1 MWLFLIADSVYLEGA
16 TMSVIEKCSMYERML
31 SMCERGAASGDL
43 GAKMGIAK
51 YRSKLAALNAV
62 RAMIAGVEPKSNS
75 AASYESRIANIVA
88 GGESYFYG
96 DAAEI
101 TEATALMGAI
111 FRRLIRVDGPSQN
124 GYVRLAAND
133 IILKSGTP

>member
-75 AASYESRIANIVA
+75 AASYESRRSPTLWPVVSLTSMAMPPK
-88 GGESYFYG
+88 
-96 DAAEI
+96 
-101 TEATALMGAI
+101 L
-111 FRRLIRVDGPSQN
+111 RKPPL
-124 GYVRLAAND
+124 
-133 IILKSGTP
+133 